1 MILRAARRWFAAPPP
16 LPLAARPLLPPPA
29 PRLLRP
35 VLPVLPAV
43 PWPAVL
49 WPAVLWPAVLWPA
62 VALLALLLLPAVAA
76 AQGAGTDG
84 EKPEVAATVTEPARL
99 DPVVV
104 SVSRLEQRASEVPA
118 AVTVLTRDDIRL
130 SAGQTIDDVLR
141 QVPGFSLFRR
151 SSSMVGHP
159 TTQGLSLRGIGP
171 SGTSRALVLL
181 DEVPINDA
189 FGGWVYWNRMPLQS
203 IEQVEV
209 ARGGGS
215 SAWGNYALGGVVNI
229 VSRRPPERQALFEV
243 TYGTQ
248 NTLNLDL
255 ILTEVQGPWRVSA
268 EGNYFDTSG
277 YRIVKDSR
285 RGPIDIDADSNHKMG
300 NVRVD
305 FAASPDLTLFV
316 TANYYDEDRGNGTPL
331 QVNDTR
337 AGAFAGGARLRT
349 DDGSRWAL
357 TLYGQVQEFHSTF
370 STQSQDRA
378 SETLALDQT
387 VPSSSVGGALQWS
400 RRFDSHLIL
409 AGGDFRWVDAE
420 TDEKVFNNNVFLR
433 TRVAGGQQLVAGVF
447 VQDVW
452 TPIPQ
457 IELTGGLRFDY
468 WLSSDGFRRD
478 TPPPAGIPA
487 RQSFSNLDRGIVSP
501 RVAGLFHVTP
511 TTDLRASA
519 YQGFRVPTLNE
530 LYRVFRVRDDVTV
543 ANEHLKPERLTGGEI
558 GVQQRLGPVEARLTG
573 YWNDV
578 QDLIINVTQ
587 TVRLADCPVGTTCR
601 QRQNVD
607 LARIRGVEAEVDYRP
622 ARAVALPRELS
633 VQRRARAGLAEAAE
647 PGRQA
652 AGPGARARL
661 HPRRAV
667 RASGMVQRLGPAAL
681 RRQPVRGRSQH
692 AAARELRGGGP
703 HGVPRLRPLGRGV
716 PRRREPARPH
726 LHGGPDDQRRDLDRL
741 APHGARRVPLHVLS
755 GPANVCQRRR
765 AARY

>member
-1 MILRAARRWFAAPPP
+1 MTGGAARRGPGALA
-16 LPLAARPLLPPPA
+16 LPMAARRARVVPA
-29 PRLLRP
+29 L
-35 VLPVLPAV
+35 
-43 PWPAVL
+43 
-49 WPAVLWPAVLWPA
+49 
-62 VALLALLLLPAVAA
+62 LLALLAAPFLLPAAGS
-76 AQGAGTDG
+76 AQGAGSEG
-84 EKPEVAATVTEPARL
+84 EKPVVPAGPAEPSRVDPPRL

-118 AVTVLTRDDIRL
+118 AATVVGREDIRL
-130 SAGQTIDDVLR
+130 SAGQSIDDVLR

-151 SSSMVGHP
+151 SSSIVGHP

-215 SAWGNYALGGVVNI
+215 SAWGNYALGGVVNV
-229 VSRRPPERQALFEV
+229 VSHQATGRQALFE
-243 TYGTQ
+243 TSYGSHD
-248 NTLNLDL
+248 TLNLDL
-255 ILTEVQGPWRVSA
+255 ILTEVQGPWRLSA
-268 EGNYFDTSG
+268 EGNYFDTDG

-285 RGPIDIDADSNHKMG
+285 RGPIDIDADSSHKMG

-305 FAASPDLTLFV
+305 FAPAPDITFFL
-316 TANYYDEDRGNGTPL
+316 TANYFDEDRGNGTPL

-337 AGAFAGGARLRT
+337 AGAFAGGMRLRT
-349 DDGSRWAL
+349 EDGSRWAL

-370 STQSQDRA
+370 TNQSQDRT

-400 RRFDSHLIL
+400 RRFDSHLVL
-409 AGGDFRWVDAE
+409 AGGDFRWVEAE
-420 TDEKVFNNNVFLR
+420 TDEKVYNNNVFLR
-433 TRVAGGQQLVAGVF
+433 TRVAGGQQVVAGVF

-457 IELTGGLRFDY
+457 IELTGGLRLDY
-468 WLSSDGFRRD
+468 WISSEGFRRD

-487 RQSFSNLDRGIVSP
+487 RQNFSNMDRGIVSP

-511 TTDLRASA
+511 TTDVRASA

-543 ANEHLKPERLTGGEI
+543 ANEHLKPERLTGGEV
-558 GVQQRLGPVEARLTG
+558 GVQQRVGPVEARVTG

-578 QDLIINVTQ
+578 KDLIINVTQ

-607 LARIRGVEAEVDYRP
+607 LARIRGVEAEVEVRP
-622 ARAVALPRELS
+622 APMWRFVASYLFTDAHVLDSPKQPSLEGKRLAQVPENSFTLSARFEHPAWFNAMAQVRFVGNQFEDDLNTLLLGSYAVVDVTVSRAF
-633 VQRRARAGLAEAAE
+633 ARWGEAFLAVENLLDRVYTV
-647 PGRQA
+647 GRTTN
-652 AGPGARARL
+652 GVISIGA
-661 HPRRAV
+661 
-667 RASGMVQRLGPAAL
+667 
-681 RRQPVRGRSQH
+681 
-692 AAARELRGGGP
+692 
-703 HGVPRLRPLGRGV
+703 PRLV
-716 PRRREPARPH
+716 
-726 LHGGPDDQRRDLDRL
+726 HGGFRFTF
-741 APHGARRVPLHVLS
+741 
-755 GPANVCQRRR
+755 
-765 AARY
+765 